1 MIIRNFVKK
10 SLDNQRKIFLI
21 LLIISVSSGLLAL
34 TVQLLF
40 GKSSVYRD
48 TLYIEVDSS
57 LRPSVSVYTAG
68 MPVEIELW
76 DGEDI
81 KVDCVAELPLII
93 TQEDEGRFIT
103 ISQDDGFA
111 VSIFTFDLFRYKLKV
126 YIPKN
131 VEYREVNVATNSG
144 NIEIVNVPQDFEMNV
159 TTVSGLIKER

>member
-1 MIIRNFVKK
+1 
-10 SLDNQRKIFLI
+10 
-21 LLIISVSSGLLAL
+21 
-34 TVQLLF
+34 
-40 GKSSVYRD
+40 
-48 TLYIEVDSS
+48 
-57 LRPSVSVYTAG
+57 